1 MATAKPRHFG
11 EGHRAVEQPGQR
23 ITVYLDTQSHMRL
36 ISSQTDA
43 PSPAVAKG
51 LKMQKQKR

>member
-1 MATAKPRHFG
+1 MATTKARHFG
-11 EGHRAVEQPGQR
+11 EGHRAIEQPGQR
-23 ITVYLDTQSHMRL
+23 ITVYLDTQFYKYL

-43 PSPAVAKG
+43 LNSSVAKG